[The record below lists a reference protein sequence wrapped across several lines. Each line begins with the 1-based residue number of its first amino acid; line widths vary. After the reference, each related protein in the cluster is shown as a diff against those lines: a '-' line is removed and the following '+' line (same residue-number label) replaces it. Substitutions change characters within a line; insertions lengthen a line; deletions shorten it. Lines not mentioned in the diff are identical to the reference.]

1 MITEQISLLDSP
13 LVKTSDSLY
22 EVHYKNKVIG
32 EIDLIQRGEFIAAT
46 YFFDIPNRYQGGD
59 DRFGK
64 DRLESYLDFR
74 ANSFVRLY
82 NFYEKRKRL
91 TE

>member
-1 MITEQISLLDSP
+1 MATEQINLLDNP
-13 LVKTSDSLY
+13 LLKISDTLY

-32 EIDLIQRGEFIAAT
+32 EIELMQRGESIVAT

-64 DRLESYLDFR
+64 NRLESYLDFR

-82 NFYEKRKRL
+82 NFYKKGKRL